1 MPRAREF
8 EIIERFF
15 TRAPTDVAVTLGIG
29 DDAAVVESP
38 GPIAI
43 AVDTLVAGT
52 HFPEQLEA
60 RAVGHRSLAVNLS
73 DLAAVGATP
82 RWATLALTL
91 PSVDERWIE
100 EFASGFFALAGRY
113 RVSLIGGDTTR
124 GPLSVTVQ
132 VIGEQSHAPMLRSG
146 GKVGD
151 RIFVSGSLG
160 AGAAALDCFGGDAST
175 RSAAATALI
184 QRFSYP
190 EPRVDLGL
198 ALGGLA
204 HAAIDISDG
213 LVADLNHLCTQS
225 GCGAV
230 VDLDSLPM
238 SEALRSLYPVEQ
250 AEQLAL
256 HGGDDYEL
264 CFAVAPA
271 DAKRVT
277 AVAVSAGVPV
287 TAIGE
292 LTATGTIEG
301 RRDGSSAELVPRG
314 FVHFQ

>member
-15 TRAPTDVAVTLGIG
+15 TRSPTDVAVKLAIG
-29 DDAAVVESP
+29 DDAAVVDTS

-52 HFPEQLEA
+52 HFPDQLEA

-73 DLAAVGATP
+73 DLAAVGANP

-91 PSVDERWIE
+91 PAVDDRWIE
-100 EFASGFFALAGRY
+100 DFASGFFSLADRY

-132 VIGEQSHAPMLRSG
+132 VIGDQSHSPMLRSG
-146 GKVGD
+146 GRVGD

-160 AGAAALDCFGGDAST
+160 AGAAALDCFGGDASE
-175 RSAAATALI
+175 RSAEAAALI
-184 QRFSYP
+184 QRFAYP

-198 ALGGLA
+198 ALGTLA

-213 LVADLNHLCTQS
+213 LVADLSHLCDQS

-238 SEALRSLYPVEQ
+238 STALRSQYPVDQ
-250 AEQLAL
+250 AEQLVL

-264 CFAVAPA
+264 CFSVAPA
-271 DAKRVT
+271 DADRVRET
-277 AVAVSAGVPV
+277 AVRVGVPV
-287 TAIGE
+287 TEIGE
-292 LTATGTIEG
+292 LTATGKIEG
-301 RRDGSSAELVPRG
+301 RRDGVSVELVPRG

>member
-1 MPRAREF
+1 MPHAREF

-15 TRAPTDVAVTLGIG
+15 VRSPGDVAVQLGIG
-29 DDAAVVESP
+29 DDAAVVEAA
-38 GPIAI
+38 GPIAV

-52 HFPEQLEA
+52 HFPDHHDA
-60 RAVGHRSLAVNLS
+60 RSVGHRSLAVNLS

-91 PSVDERWIE
+91 PAADEHWIE
-100 EFASGFFALAGRY
+100 SFASGFFALAERY

-132 VIGEQSHAPMLRSG
+132 VIGDQTHRPMLRSG
-146 GKVGD
+146 GRVGD

-160 AGAAALDCFGGDAST
+160 AASAALDFLGRDVSE
-175 RSAAATALI
+175 RSSAADALI
-184 QRFSYP
+184 QRFSFP

-198 ALGGLA
+198 ALSGLA
-204 HAAIDISDG
+204 HAAIDVSDG
-213 LVADLNHLCTQS
+213 LVADLNHLCARS

-230 VDLDSLPM
+230 VDLDALPM
-238 SEALRSLYPVEQ
+238 SEALRSMYPPEQ

-264 CFAVAPA
+264 CFCIAPA
-271 DAKRVT
+271 DADRVRET
-277 AVAVSAGVPV
+277 AVRVGIPV
-287 TAIGE
+287 TDIGE

-301 RRDGSSAELVPRG
+301 RRDGLSVELEPQG

>member
-1 MPRAREF
+1 MPQAREF

-15 TRAPTDVAVTLGIG
+15 TRPSADVAVRLGIG
-29 DDAAVVESP
+29 DDAAVVDAA

-52 HFPEQLEA
+52 HFPDQLEA

-91 PSVDERWIE
+91 PAVDERWIE
-100 EFASGFFALAGRY
+100 QFAGGFFDLAERY

-132 VIGEQSHAPMLRSG
+132 VIGDQPHAPLCRSG
-146 GKVGD
+146 GREGD

-160 AGAAALDCFGGDAST
+160 AGAAALDCFREEAGS
-175 RSAAATALI
+175 RSPEAAALI
-184 QRFSYP
+184 QRFSFP

-204 HAAIDISDG
+204 HAAIDVSDG
-213 LVADLNHLCTQS
+213 LVADLGHLCRQS
-225 GCGAV
+225 DCGAV

-238 SEALRSLYPVEQ
+238 SAALQALYPPEQ

-264 CFAVAPA
+264 CFCAAPA
-271 DAKRVT
+271 DTQAIRAA
-277 AVAVSAGVPV
+277 AVRAGVPV
-287 TAIGE
+287 TEIGE
-292 LTATGTIEG
+292 LTATGRVEG
-301 RRDGSSAELVPRG
+301 RRRTRRLC
-314 FVHFQ
+314 H

>member
-1 MPRAREF
+1 MPQAREF

-15 TRAPTDVAVTLGIG
+15 TRPPTDVAVKLAVG
-29 DDAAVVESP
+29 DDAAVVESS
-38 GPIAI
+38 GPIAV

-60 RAVGHRSLAVNLS
+60 RAVGHRALAVNLS
-73 DLAAVGATP
+73 DLAAVGARP

-91 PSVDERWIE
+91 PTVDERWIE
-100 EFASGFFALAGRY
+100 DFAAGFFALADRY
-113 RVSLIGGDTTR
+113 RVTLIGGDTTR

-132 VIGEQSHAPMLRSG
+132 VIGDQSHAPMLRSG
-146 GKVGD
+146 GRVGD

-160 AGAAALDCFGGDAST
+160 AGAAALDCFRVDASK
-175 RSAAATALI
+175 RSAEARALI
-184 QRFSYP
+184 HRFSYP

-213 LVADLNHLCTQS
+213 LIADLNHLCTQS

-230 VDLDSLPM
+230 VDLGSLPM
-238 SEALRSLYPVEQ
+238 SEALQSLYPREQ

-264 CFAVAPA
+264 CFSVAPA
-271 DAKRVT
+271 DAKRVIDT
-277 AVAVSAGVPV
+277 AVQVGVPV

-292 LTATGTIEG
+292 LTSTGKIEG
-301 RRDGSSAELVPRG
+301 RRGGSSVELVPRG